1 LAYVARFSG
10 LVEEEEQ
17 GLVQQLVPHLPLGG
31 NLQWQVT
38 G

>member
-17 GLVQQLVPHLPLGG
+17 GLVQQLTHLPIGG